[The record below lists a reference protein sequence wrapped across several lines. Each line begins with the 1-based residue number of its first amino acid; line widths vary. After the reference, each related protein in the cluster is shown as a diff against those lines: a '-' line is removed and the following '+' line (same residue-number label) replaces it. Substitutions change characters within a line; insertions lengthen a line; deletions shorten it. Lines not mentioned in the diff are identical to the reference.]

1 MPMVG
6 TAPFQPPEAVQAL
19 ALVALH
25 CNVTEAP
32 TATVPSLAFRLTNGG
47 ARTAGVA
54 ALALAVLLGGVLL
67 VGPLLAE
74 VVSAFELMP
83 HAASEPSAADANIKF
98 KANANLARWLRR
110 IELIRVSQDLLQ
122 KLFAEPDSIHPQSL
136 RSHIHSIFRIRQP
149 VAICKL
155 HMFIGAKVVACV
167 FLK

>member
-1 MPMVG
+1 VPVVG

-19 ALVALH
+19 ALVAVH

-32 TATVPSLAFRLTNGG
+32 MATVPSLAFRLSNGG

-83 HAASEPSAADANIKF
+83 HAASEPSVSNANIEF
-98 KANANLARWLRR
+98 NTNANRERWLRR
-110 IELIRVSQDLLQ
+110 IELIRVSQESLQ
-122 KLFAEPDSIHPQSL
+122 QIFPRSSIP
-136 RSHIHSIFRIRQP
+136 FIRN
-149 VAICKL
+149 L
-155 HMFIGAKVVACV
+155 
-167 FLK
+167 